1 MSAAVAAEPPFR
13 RVCIAGVGLIGGSIA
28 RRARRTWPA
37 ISLTGVD
44 RAAVLESPDAV
55 ELFNEC
61 ADPDRLAAVA
71 AASDL
76 TILATP
82 VPAIVEQVAQ
92 LRDLTSLVT
101 DAGSTKRAVMA
112 AAQAAG
118 LSRFAGG
125 HPMAGSE
132 RSGLTHAHADLF
144 SARRWFLVHGS
155 AGADDERRLEAFVV
169 GLGAEPVWIDADAH
183 DRAMA
188 FVSHLPQVMAVALH
202 NAAAAALGSHM
213 HATSG
218 RAFFEMT
225 RIAASAPDIWEGII
239 ATNADYVSEAIA
251 GLMRELPGGA
261 TALNDGAWVREA
273 FERAAAIAELPR
285 KDPA

>member
-37 ISLTGVD
+37 MALTGVD
-44 RAAVLESPDAV
+44 RAAIRDSPDAA
-55 ELFNEC
+55 ELFHHR
-61 ADPDRLAAVA
+61 APPDRLAAVA
-71 AASDL
+71 AVCDL

-82 VPAIVEQVAQ
+82 VPAIVAEAAA
-92 LRDLTSLVT
+92 LRDVTSLVT
-101 DAGSTKRAVMA
+101 DAGSTKRSVMA
-112 AAQAAG
+112 AMQAAG
-118 LSRFAGG
+118 VRRFAGG

-132 RSGLTHAHADLF
+132 RSGLAHAHADLF

-155 AGADDERRLEAFVV
+155 ADAEDERRLEAFVM

-188 FVSHLPQVMAVALH
+188 FVSHLPQVVAVALH
-202 NAAAAALGSHM
+202 NAAAAALGSQM

-239 ATNADYVSEAIA
+239 ATNADHVSDAIA
-251 GLMRELPGGA
+251 GLLRELPGGDA
-261 TALNDGAWVREA
+261 ALGDGAWVREA
-273 FERAAAIAELPR
+273 FARAAAVAPPAH
-285 KDPA
+285 KDQA

>member
-37 ISLTGVD
+37 ISLAGVD
-44 RAAVLESPDAV
+44 RAAVLDSPDAAG
-55 ELFNEC
+55 LLNEH
-61 ADPDRLAAVA
+61 ANPDRLADVA

-82 VPAIVEQVAQ
+82 VPVIVEQVAQ
-92 LRDLTSLVT
+92 LRGVSSLVT

-112 AAQAAG
+112 ATHAAG
-118 LSRFAGG
+118 LSRFTGG

-155 AGADDERRLEAFVV
+155 AGVDDERRLEAFVV
-169 GLGAEPVWIDADAH
+169 GLGAEPVWLDADAH

-202 NAAAAALGSHM
+202 NAAATALGSHM

-225 RIAASAPDIWEGII
+225 RIAVSAPDLWEGII

-251 GLMRELPGGA
+251 GLMRELPG
-261 TALNDGAWVREA
+261 TSDALDDGAWVRRA
-273 FERAAAIAELPR
+273 FERAAAIMPPTR
-285 KDPA
+285 KDR

>member
-37 ISLTGVD
+37 IALTGVD
-44 RAAVLESPDAV
+44 RAAVLDSPDA
-55 ELFNEC
+55 LGLLN
-61 ADPDRLAAVA
+61 AHANPDRLAAVA

-82 VPAIVEQVAQ
+82 VPAIVEQAAQ
-92 LRDLTSLVT
+92 LRGVTSLVT

-112 AAQAAG
+112 AMQAAG
-118 LSRFAGG
+118 LGRCIGG

-188 FVSHLPQVMAVALH
+188 FVSHLPQVIAVALH
-202 NAAAAALGSHM
+202 NAAAAALGGHM

-225 RIAASAPDIWEGII
+225 RIAASAPDIWEGVI
-239 ATNADYVSEAIA
+239 ATNADYVSDAIA

-261 TALNDGAWVREA
+261 TALHDGAWVREA
-273 FERAAAIAELPR
+273 FERAAAITSLPP

>member
-1 MSAAVAAEPPFR
+1 
-13 RVCIAGVGLIGGSIA
+13 
-28 RRARRTWPA
+28 
-37 ISLTGVD
+37 
-44 RAAVLESPDAV
+44 
-55 ELFNEC
+55 
-61 ADPDRLAAVA
+61 
-71 AASDL
+71 
-76 TILATP
+76 
-82 VPAIVEQVAQ
+82 
-92 LRDLTSLVT
+92 VT

-112 AAQAAG
+112 ATHAAG
-118 LSRFAGG
+118 LSRFTGG

-155 AGADDERRLEAFVV
+155 AGVDDERRLEAFVV
-169 GLGAEPVWIDADAH
+169 GLGAEPVWLDADAH

-202 NAAAAALGSHM
+202 NAAATALGSHM

-225 RIAASAPDIWEGII
+225 RIAVSAPDLWEGII

-251 GLMRELPGGA
+251 GLMRELPG
-261 TALNDGAWVREA
+261 TSDALDDGAWVRRA
-273 FERAAAIAELPR
+273 FERAAAIMPPTR
-285 KDPA
+285 KDR